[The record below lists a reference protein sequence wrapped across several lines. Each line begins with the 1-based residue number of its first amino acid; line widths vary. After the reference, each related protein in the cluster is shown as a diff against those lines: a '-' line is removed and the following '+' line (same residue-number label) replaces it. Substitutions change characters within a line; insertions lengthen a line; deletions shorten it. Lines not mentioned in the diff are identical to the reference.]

1 MPIVGEIAA
10 IFRYPVKSMRGESL
24 DAATLGW
31 HGIAGDRRCA
41 LQRRDDRSGMPFL
54 TASKLPELVLFTP
67 HGREDRAGEP
77 LPAFVRTPGGEDLPL
92 FGEGLAA
99 EIERRCGVAV
109 EMTHLRQ
116 GVFDEASMSVISS
129 VTIEEVCRLGGEAAD
144 MRRFRP
150 NVVVRPLDETPFGE
164 DAWVSGVLTFG
175 EGDDA
180 AAVTVTQRDVR
191 CAMVNIDPDDGR
203 TTPEMLKAVVRV
215 HENCAGVYGTVT
227 RTGDLAVGQKV
238 MFRR

>member
-1 MPIVGEIAA
+1 MSIVGEIAA

-24 DAATLGW
+24 DAAMLGW

-41 LQRRDDRSGMPFL
+41 LHRRDDRSGMPFL

-92 FGEGLAA
+92 FAEELAA
-99 EIERRCGVAV
+99 DIERRSGVTV
-109 EMTHLRQ
+109 EMVHLRQ
-116 GVFDEASMSVISS
+116 GIFDEASLSVITSA
-129 VTIEEVCRLGGEAAD
+129 TIEEVCRLGGEAAD

-164 DAWVSGVLTFG
+164 DAWVGGVLTFG

-180 AAVTVTQRDVR
+180 AAVALTQRDVR
-191 CAMVNIDPDDGR
+191 CADR
-203 TTPEMLKAVVRV
+203 KSVV
-215 HENCAGVYGTVT
+215 
-227 RTGDLAVGQKV
+227 
-238 MFRR
+238 

>member
-1 MPIVGEIAA
+1 M
-10 IFRYPVKSMRGESL
+10 
-24 DAATLGW
+24 
-31 HGIAGDRRCA
+31 
-41 LQRRDDRSGMPFL
+41 
-54 TASKLPELVLFTP
+54 LFTP
-67 HGREDRAGEP
+67 PRLGFSHYTTDM
-77 LPAFVRTPGGEDLPL
+77 
-92 FGEGLAA
+92 LA
-99 EIERRCGVAV
+99 
-109 EMTHLRQ
+109 
-116 GVFDEASMSVISS
+116 SS